1 MSFITTLLGHLNY
14 GTIFLLMLLESTVIP
29 VPSELVVAPA
39 AYHAAGGNL
48 NMWLVILFASYSS
61 LDNCLY
67 PNSTKFLYPIF

>member
-1 MSFITTLLGHLNY
+1 MNFITALLSQLNY

-48 NMWLVILFASYSS
+48 NMWLVILFATLGADCKLPCRVVSWAAYY
-61 LDNCLY
+61 L
-67 PNSTKFLYPIF
+67 